1 MKNHVNESMIGK
13 IYFFTDLQYIKMGFT
28 TETLDHSLE
37 RLQTGNAKQLYNIGY
52 ITGTI
57 DVETEL
63 HQRFAYCLYRESSE
77 WFTLDE
83 NLIEFIN
90 ERNEK
95 NTYIEKQGE
104 KLFIYSS
111 IKNIP

>member
-1 MKNHVNESMIGK
+1 M
-13 IYFFTDLQYIKMGFT
+13 L
-28 TETLDHSLE
+28 
-37 RLQTGNAKQLYNIGY
+37 
-52 ITGTI
+52 
-57 DVETEL
+57 VEQIML
-63 HQRFAYCLYRESSE
+63 FMLKSIRFAYCLYRESSE

-95 NTYIEKQGE
+95 NAYIEKQGE